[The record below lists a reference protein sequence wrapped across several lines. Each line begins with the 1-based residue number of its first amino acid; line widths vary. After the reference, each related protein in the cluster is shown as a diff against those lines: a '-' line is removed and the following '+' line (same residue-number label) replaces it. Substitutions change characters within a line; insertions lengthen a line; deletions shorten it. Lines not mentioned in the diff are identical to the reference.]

1 MDTPK
6 ISREQLEEI
15 EKDVNDAIR
24 KCIPMT
30 PRLVELGSKELTE
43 VMFEECVF

>member
-6 ISREQLEEI
+6 ISQEQLEEL
-15 EKDVNDAIR
+15 EKDTNDAIR

-30 PRLVELGSKELTE
+30 PRLVELGSKELQE
-43 VMFEECVF
+43 VIFEG